1 MLWLRVLLLRGG
13 RRWGRRGRIT
23 LLGLLLPLILLL

>member
-13 RRWGRRGRIT
+13 RRWGRRWGRIT
-23 LLGLLLPLILLL
+23 LLGLLPLILLL